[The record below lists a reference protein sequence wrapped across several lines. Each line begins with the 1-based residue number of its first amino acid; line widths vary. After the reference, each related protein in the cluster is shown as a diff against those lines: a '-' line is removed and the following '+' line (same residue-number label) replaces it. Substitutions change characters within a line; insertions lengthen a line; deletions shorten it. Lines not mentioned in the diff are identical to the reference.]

1 MPTAQKKYRITE
13 SALYKIHKLARSL
26 AKGTMKYFM
35 AHFDLS
41 VPEIRV
47 LSVISS
53 YSPLSSSVVVD
64 IAAMDKALV
73 SRALDKLLKRGLVAV
88 SADPTDQRKYI
99 WSLTAA
105 GQDVTDRIH
114 AARVQRQAKLFA
126 CITAEEHAALQ
137 SILDRLFQSSE
148 ASNEAE
154 TVLLSVQRGKRAV
167 KPRRVVASAAQQ
179 VAKSRK

>member
-1 MPTAQKKYRITE
+1 MATTQKKYRITD
-13 SALYKIHKLARSL
+13 SALYRIHKLARSL
-26 AKGTMKYFM
+26 TKGTTKYFM

-99 WSLTAA
+99 WSLTAV
-105 GQDVTDRIH
+105 GKDVTDRIH
-114 AARVQRQAKLFA
+114 AARVRRQARLFA
-126 CITAEEHAALQ
+126 CISADEHAALQ

-148 ASNEAE
+148 AANKADAASLAA
-154 TVLLSVQRGKRAV
+154 QRGKRATKLRQGV
-167 KPRRVVASAAQQ
+167 MGAAQQ
-179 VAKSRK
+179 IAKSRK